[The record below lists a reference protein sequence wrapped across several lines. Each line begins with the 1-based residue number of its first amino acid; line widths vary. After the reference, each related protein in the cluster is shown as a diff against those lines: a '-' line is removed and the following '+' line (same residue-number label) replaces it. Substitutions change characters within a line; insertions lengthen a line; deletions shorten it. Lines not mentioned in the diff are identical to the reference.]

1 MKPGVYA
8 GKPNA
13 EYHGG
18 PGISKS
24 GLDLIHRSPMHYHAV
39 VTAANDNHESTAAQ
53 ALGTAAHALIL
64 EPAEF
69 VKDYCLGL
77 RQSDVPHAIDD
88 RDQLVAMVAKLNE
101 GRAAKLVTGGTKA
114 EQVERILAAQAEMFV
129 ESARTPREQLEAM
142 KGTELKSHLDSLNG
156 HRPGLLPT
164 SGSRHELAELLRANG
179 VEVTLWSDVQ
189 AEWLK
194 NNGDRTVL
202 TPEQWDQLHRM
213 RDAVMAHPAARGVLE
228 RGNNM
233 VVDLKTTDDASLE
246 GFSKSIANW
255 RYDVQHPYYLDGLR
269 EAISQSGGTLPDEA
283 IAGAAELSAYWIDKE
298 TGVLCRCRPDFWRGE
313 PNHFIF
319 IAVEKKPPYAVG
331 VYRLDAE
338 SVDLGRAVYRADL
351 KRYAEC
357 KANDNWPGYGD
368 KIQTISV
375 PGWHA
380 NKNAHLLDAQ

>member
-8 GKPNA
+8 GIPNA
-13 EYHGG
+13 DYHGG

-101 GRAAKLVTGGTKA
+101 TRLPKLATGGSKA
-114 EQVERILAAQAEMFV
+114 EVVERILANQPQETWTPDQLAALKGADLKEIIDQLNT
-129 ESARTPREQLEAM
+129 SRT
-142 KGTELKSHLDSLNG
+142 
-156 HRPGLLPT
+156 GLLST

-179 VEVTLWSDVQ
+179 VEATLWSDVQ

-228 RGNNM
+228 RGQNM

-269 EAISQSGGTLPDEA
+269 EALRQGNCQPPVE
-283 IAGAAELSAYWIDKE
+283 GAAELSAYWIDKE
-298 TGVLCRCRPDFWRGE
+298 TGVLCRCRPDFWRGQ

-338 SVDLGRAVYRADL
+338 SVELGRAVYRADL

>member
-8 GKPNA
+8 GLSNA

-39 VTAANDNHESTAAQ
+39 VTAVNDNHESTPAQ

-101 GRAAKLVTGGTKA
+101 TRLPKLTTGGSKA
-114 EQVERILAAQAEMFV
+114 EQIERIMAAEKLICDEHPAALSLEQG
-129 ESARTPREQLEAM
+129 QLEAM
-142 KGTELKSHLDSLNG
+142 KGAELKAHLDQLNT
-156 HRPGLLPT
+156 HRAGLLST
-164 SGSRHELAELLRANG
+164 SGSRHDLAELLRANG

-213 RDAVMAHPAARGVLE
+213 RDAVMAHPAAAGVLA
-228 RGNNM
+228 RGQNM
-233 VVDLKTTDDASLE
+233 VIDLKTTDDASLE

-269 EAISQSGGTLPDEA
+269 EALRQGSCEPPAE
-283 IAGAAELSAYWIDKE
+283 GAAELSAYWIDKE

-313 PNHFIF
+313 PKHFVF

-331 VYRLDAE
+331 VYVLDAE
-338 SVDLGRAVYRADL
+338 SVELGRAVYRHDL
-351 KRYAEC
+351 QRYAEC
-357 KANDNWPGYGD
+357 KANDTWPGYGD

>member
-8 GKPNA
+8 GIPNA
-13 EYHGG
+13 DYHGG

-39 VTAANDNHESTAAQ
+39 VTAANDNHESTVAQ

-88 RDQLVAMVAKLNE
+88 REQLVAMVAKLNE
-101 GRAAKLVTGGTKA
+101 TRLPKLATGGSKA
-114 EQVERILAAQAEMFV
+114 EVVERILANQPHETWTPDQLAALKGADLKEIIDQLNT
-129 ESARTPREQLEAM
+129 ART
-142 KGTELKSHLDSLNG
+142 
-156 HRPGLLPT
+156 GLLST

-233 VVDLKTTDDASLE
+233 VVDLKTCEDASLE

-269 EAISQSGGTLPDEA
+269 EALLQGNCEPPAE
-283 IAGAAELSAYWIDKE
+283 GAAELSAYWIDKA
-298 TGVLCRCRPDFWRGE
+298 TGVLCRCRPDFWRGK

-331 VYRLDAE
+331 VYKLDDE
-338 SVDLGRAVYRADL
+338 SVDLGRAVYRHDL
-351 KRYAEC
+351 ARYAEC
-357 KANDNWPGYGD
+357 KATDTWPGYGD

>member
-8 GKPNA
+8 GIPNS

-24 GLDLIHRSPMHYHAV
+24 GLDLIHRSPMHYNAV
-39 VTAANDNHESTAAQ
+39 VTAANDNHESTPAQ
-53 ALGTAAHALIL
+53 KLGTAAHSIIL

-77 RQSDVPHAIDD
+77 RPQDVPHAIDD

-101 GRAAKLVTGGTKA
+101 GRLQKLATGGSKA
-114 EQVERILAAQAEMFV
+114 EVVERILANQQQETW
-129 ESARTPREQLEAM
+129 TPDQLEAM
-142 KGTELKSHLDSLNG
+142 KAADLKEIINQLNVSRTG
-156 HRPGLLPT
+156 MLST
-164 SGSRHELAELLRANG
+164 SGNRYELAELLRANG

-189 AEWLK
+189 AEWLQ
-194 NNGDRTVL
+194 NNQGRTVL
-202 TPEQWDQLHRM
+202 SQEQWDQLHAM
-213 RDAVMAHPAARGVLE
+213 RDAVWNHPAASGVLQ

-246 GFSKSIANW
+246 GFAKSIANW

-269 EAISQSGGTLPDEA
+269 EAIQQSGGQLPEQA
-283 IAGAAELSAYWIDKE
+283 VVGAAELSAYWVDKE

-313 PNHFIF
+313 PKHFIF

-331 VYRLDAE
+331 VYKLDDE
-338 SVDLGRAVYRADL
+338 SVGIGRAVYRSDL
-351 KRYAEC
+351 SRYADC
-357 KANDNWPGYGD
+357 LKNDEWPGYGD

-375 PGWHA
+375 PAWHA